1 MRYVQYL
8 IVPNEGT
15 LHPLERILAEDTLT
29 TRKAIHHLN
38 LRDDGTIVGLYE
50 FEGDVDH
57 LETAFEDHPDM
68 LSSRLSR
75 IGSTVYS
82 HAHTRTNEVVRRLL
96 EIQNEH
102 TLITDMPIE
111 YTATGD
117 LRVVSIGDIEMFR
130 RAADAVPETVDI
142 RLEGTGQ
149 WVPVSRR
156 LFARLTDRQQETLRV
171 AADLGYFANPR
182 QATYDDVADEMDIAP
197 ETVGEHLRKAQAKLV
212 DAALPDAVNLHP
224 S

>member
-1 MRYVQYL
+1 MRYVQYR

-15 LHPLERILAEDTLT
+15 LHPLERVLAEDALT
-29 TRKAIHHLN
+29 TRKAIHHLT

-50 FEGDVDH
+50 LEGDVDH
-57 LETAFEDHPDM
+57 LEKAFETHPAM

-82 HAHTRTNEVVRRLL
+82 HAHTRTNEVVKRLL
-96 EIQNEH
+96 EIQNKH

-117 LRVVSIGDIEMFR
+117 LRVVSIGDTEMFR
-130 RAADAVPETVDI
+130 RAADAVPETVDV

-149 WVPVSRR
+149 WMPASRR

-171 AADLGYFANPR
+171 AADCGYFADPR

-197 ETVGEHLRKAQAKLV
+197 ETVGEHLRKAQAQLV
-212 DAALPDAVNLHP
+212 DAVLP
-224 S
+224 

>member
-1 MRYVQYL
+1 MRYVQYR
-8 IVPNEGT
+8 IVPSEGT
-15 LHPLERILAEDTLT
+15 LHPLERVLAEDALT

-38 LRDDGTIVGLYE
+38 LRDDGTTIGLYE
-50 FEGDVDH
+50 LDGDVDH
-57 LETAFEDHPDM
+57 LERTFADHPDM
-68 LSSRLSR
+68 LSARVSRV
-75 IGSTVYS
+75 GSTVYS
-82 HAHTRTNEVVRRLL
+82 HAHTQTNEVVRRLL

-130 RAADAVPETVDI
+130 RAASAVPDTVDI
-142 RLEGTGQ
+142 QLEGTGQ
-149 WVPVSRR
+149 WVPASRR

-171 AADLGYFANPR
+171 AADCGYFADPR
-182 QATYDDVADEMDIAP
+182 RATYDDVADEMNIAP

-212 DAALPDAVNLHP
+212 EATLP
-224 S
+224 